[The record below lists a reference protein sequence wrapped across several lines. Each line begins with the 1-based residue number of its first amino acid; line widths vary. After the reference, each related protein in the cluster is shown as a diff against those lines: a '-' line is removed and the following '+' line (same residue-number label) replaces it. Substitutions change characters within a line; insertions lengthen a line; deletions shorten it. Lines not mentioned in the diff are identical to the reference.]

1 MGSVEEILWNIFTF
15 YSLNGNP
22 RDPSRLHTT
31 SLVKFCKD
39 IMAMDQSM
47 TEKQLTLADLHLV
60 YAAACK
66 AAESVRISISS
77 SISAKYQF
85 FINCCFFVE
94 THNQDH

>member
-1 MGSVEEILWNIFTF
+1 MPSVEEILWNIFTF

-47 TEKQLTLADLHLV
+47 TEKPLPLPELHLI
-60 YAAACK
+60 YTAACK
-66 AAESVRISISS
+66 AAESVSQER
-77 SISAKYQF
+77 
-85 FINCCFFVE
+85 
-94 THNQDH
+94 